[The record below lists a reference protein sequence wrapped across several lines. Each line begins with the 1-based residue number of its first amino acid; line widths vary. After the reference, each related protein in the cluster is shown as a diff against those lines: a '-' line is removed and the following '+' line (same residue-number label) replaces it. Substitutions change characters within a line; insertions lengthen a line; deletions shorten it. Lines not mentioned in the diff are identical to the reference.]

1 MAFRWWCFEDRATN
15 WSRGSFEGM
24 CATLGNQEI
33 VIVPGT
39 HNWLIADPDA
49 FGEVMTNVLD
59 VVGMAGGP
67 GIVQVCMSTL

>member
-1 MAFRWWCFEDRATN
+1 
-15 WSRGSFEGM
+15 M